1 MTSIG
6 ILGNGTVGSGVV
18 ELINKNIKKLKER
31 TGEEIRI
38 AKILVRD
45 INKHLEKNDA
55 SLLTDKIEELFS
67 EDIDI
72 VVEVMG
78 GIDPAYDYIKKSLNM
93 KKHVVTANKD
103 LIAKYGEELLTL
115 ANENQVKLHFE
126 ASVGGGIPILKPLS
140 ECLAGNEIQ
149 SIKGIL
155 NGTTNFILSK
165 MFNENMGYSEA
176 LRIAQDLGFAE
187 ANPESD
193 VMGYDAARKLSI
205 LSTISYG
212 QKVDWQDI
220 RTIGITEIDEID
232 IKCAKEANCNIKL
245 LAISSKEGKGIYASV
260 RPVLVSRGSQIGKVE
275 NEFNGI
281 SVEGDAVGDMF
292 FYGKGAGKLPTAS
305 AVFGD
310 IVDIIE
316 NKGKKAVLP
325 SKEKAEVYGFWKRKA
340 QWMLRIKG
348 EDRLGIMCTIGELFS
363 KCHFSNE
370 KGKVGDEVIAFVES
384 ESEDVLDSIIEKLY
398 SINSIRTVKKF
409 IKLENA

>member
-1 MTSIG
+1 MTNIG

-38 AKILVRD
+38 AKILVKD
-45 INKHLEKNDA
+45 INKHLGQSNA
-55 SLLTDKIEELFS
+55 NLLTDKIEELFS

-78 GIDPAYDYIKKSLNM
+78 GIEPTYEYIKRFLSM

-103 LIAKYGEELLTL
+103 LIAKHGEELLNI

-149 SIKGIL
+149 NIRGIL
-155 NGTTNFILSK
+155 NGTTNFVLSK
-165 MFNENMGYSEA
+165 MYNENMSYSEA
-176 LRIAQDLGFAE
+176 LKIAQELGFAE

-205 LSTISYG
+205 LSTISYN
-212 QKVDWQDI
+212 KRVEWQDI
-220 RTIGITEIDEID
+220 VAIGITEINETD
-232 IKCAKEANCNIKL
+232 IKCAKEVNCNIKL
-245 LAISSKEGKGIYASV
+245 LAMSSKEEEGIYAAV
-260 RPVLVSRGSQIGKVE
+260 RPVLVNKGSQIGKVE
-275 NEFNGI
+275 DEFNGI
-281 SVEGDAVGDMF
+281 SIKGDAVGEMF
-292 FYGKGAGKLPTAS
+292 FYGKGAGKFPTAS

-316 NKGKKAVLP
+316 NKGRKIAIP
-325 SKEKAEVYGFWKRKA
+325 SKEKAEVYGLWKRKA

-348 EDRLGIMCTIGELFS
+348 EDRLGIMCSLGELFS
-363 KCHFSNE
+363 KCRFSNE
-370 KGKVGDEVIAFVES
+370 KGINGDEVISFVEC
-384 ESEDVLDSIIEKLY
+384 ESEEILDSIIEKLH
-398 SINSIRTVKKF
+398 SANSVIAVKKF

>member
-1 MTSIG
+1 MTGIA
-6 ILGNGTVGSGVV
+6 ILGNGTVGSGVE
-18 ELINKNIKKLKER
+18 ELINKNIKKIKDR

-45 INKHLEKNDA
+45 INKHLGQSDA
-55 SLLTDKIEELFS
+55 SLLTDKIEELFN

-72 VVEVMG
+72 VVEAMG
-78 GIDPAYDYIKKSLNM
+78 GINPAYEYIKKFLNM

-103 LIAKYGEELLTL
+103 LIAKHGEELLSL
-115 ANENQVKLHFE
+115 ANKNQVKLHFE

-149 SIKGIL
+149 CVKGIL

-165 MFNENMGYSEA
+165 MYNENMGYDEA
-176 LRIAQDLGFAE
+176 LKIAQELGFAE

-205 LSTISYG
+205 LSTIAYG
-212 QKVDWQDI
+212 KKVDWQEI
-220 RTIGITEIDEID
+220 RTIGITEIDETD
-232 IKCAKEANCNIKL
+232 IQCAKEENCNIKL
-245 LAISSKEGKGIYASV
+245 LAMSSKEDRGIYAAV
-260 RPVLVSRGSQIGKVE
+260 RPVLVSRGSQIAKVE
-275 NEFNGI
+275 DEFNGI

-316 NKGKKAVLP
+316 NKGRKMLFPVR
-325 SKEKAEVYGFWKRKA
+325 EKAEVYGLWKQKSE
-340 QWMLRIKG
+340 WMLRIKCKNRV
-348 EDRLGIMCTIGELFS
+348 ETMCALGELFS
-363 KCHFSNE
+363 KCCFSNA
-370 KGKVGDEVIAFVES
+370 KGKDGDEVVAFVES
-384 ESEDVLDSIIEKLY
+384 ESEEILDSMLNKLNNQ
-398 SINSIRTVKKF
+398 NSILDVKKF
-409 IKLENA
+409 IKLDN